1 MGARKRKYLG
11 WKIFFIIGIIAFS
24 IGAVFHLYEYIQGDI
39 SLLKCIWLTLSA
51 LCSIYL
57 GYIGL
62 RGINRK
68 HKNNE
73 PLL

>member
-1 MGARKRKYLG
+1 MAYKV
-11 WKIFFIIGIIAFS
+11 WKIIFIVGIIAFS
-24 IGAVFHLYEYIQGDI
+24 IGAVSHLYEYIQGEI
-39 SLLKCIWLTLSA
+39 SLLKYIWLTLSA

-57 GYIGL
+57 AYIGL